1 MELIKVRQIEIDKT
15 VVNSVNSRDLH
26 KGLEVKKDYSNW
38 IKDQVKSLD
47 LEENFDYIVFAQK
60 GENPKGGRPE
70 IDYILTLDAAKHI
83 SMASRTKK
91 GKEVRKYFIEIE
103 KKYITNFQDEIV
115 KNIEIN
121 FLNFVEDIDLDKKE
135 SLLKS
140 FAVYAKSF
148 LNISDAFIESA
159 ATKTDIEVL
168 EKMIEMGRDKARILK
183 DMSKQIDSFEDRK
196 IKIC

>member
-60 GENPKGGRPE
+60 GENPKGGRP
-70 IDYILTLDAAKHI
+70 
-83 SMASRTKK
+83 
-91 GKEVRKYFIEIE
+91 V
-103 KKYITNFQDEIV
+103 
-115 KNIEIN
+115 
-121 FLNFVEDIDLDKKE
+121 
-135 SLLKS
+135 
-140 FAVYAKSF
+140 
-148 LNISDAFIESA
+148 
-159 ATKTDIEVL
+159 
-168 EKMIEMGRDKARILK
+168 
-183 DMSKQIDSFEDRK
+183 DSFEDRK